1 MKKPRYILFNKP
13 YGVLCQFLDKSGR
26 PALKDYIDVSDVYP
40 VGRLD
45 LDSEGLVLL
54 TDDGKFQHD
63 MADPRKKVWKKY
75 LVQVEGTPNAEQI
88 QKLEEGVVF
97 AGKKTLPAKVKA
109 IEPPVIWERAKPI
122 RFRATIPTS
131 WLEISICEG
140 RNRQVRRMVAA
151 VGLPCLRL
159 VRMEIGE
166 YKLEGLG
173 AGECRAINPKSQVLN
188 PKQTTNSKSKTVLN
202 I

>member
-109 IEPPVIWERAKPI
+109 IETPVIWERAKPI